1 MNSRR
6 PTADELARL
15 ASLWNQAEVL
25 RHLGLRISF
34 QPDRVVVELP
44 EVRDEHRGGLG
55 TSAVN
60 GLVLAGMF
68 DLAVGSTVVLVDTH
82 RRSATVQLSMSFER
96 AVFGRSARC
105 EAVVDRA
112 GQRTLFASARIL
124 DEQGQVCARCQGVV
138 AISRQTLEGPQLGP
152 SG

>member
-6 PTADELARL
+6 PTADELARR

-34 QPDRVVVELP
+34 QPERVVVELP

-124 DEQGQVCARCQGVV
+124 DEEGQVCARCQGVV

>member
-1 MNSRR
+1 VNSHR

-34 QPDRVVVELP
+34 HPERVVVELP

-96 AVFGRSARC
+96 AVFGGSARC